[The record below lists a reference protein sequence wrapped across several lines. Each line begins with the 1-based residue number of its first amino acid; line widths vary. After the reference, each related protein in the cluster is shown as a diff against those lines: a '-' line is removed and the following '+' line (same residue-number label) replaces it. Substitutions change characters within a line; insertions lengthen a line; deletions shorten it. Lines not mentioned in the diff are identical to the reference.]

1 MSTAQILQSLTLR
14 KHPFSFTEGL
24 ASAFDYTPIS
34 QKYNV
39 SPTPNAADARAIAS
53 DFLVTG
59 NDMRTALADYAR
71 EG

>member
-1 MSTAQILQSLTLR
+1 MSTDHTLQSLALR
-14 KHPFSFTEGL
+14 KHPFSFTDGL

-39 SPTPNAADARAIAS
+39 SPTPNAADACAIAS
-53 DFLVTG
+53 DFIVTG

-71 EG
+71 AQ